1 MRALKYR
8 NTKRIAVPVA
18 LPATFLAA
26 SLATTLG
33 SLGINVAS
41 AQSNATDPAAID
53 IEACQTLSDST
64 ALDQDSIKTRMACY
78 SRDVAHLTQLVS
90 QLIAERDELEASSA
104 TQTASINEYKKELAQ
119 RQDAMQRLEE
129 RAANL
134 QLQIDE
140 VTADRNEVREQ
151 LFGLL
156 SDGKDQPVQVEANK
170 KLFEDF
176 SESYVSQT
184 NEIQQLRDRLREFEN
199 RNTEISDQQLATQIE
214 NQQLQTQNDTLTAEI
229 AALKDSVTGLESER
243 EELKA
248 NLAAT
253 NSQVESIKNQL
264 LENADI
270 AQQRLGEIAELRAAL
285 DDSEK
290 QRSAL
295 ESTIARVN
303 EEHLKKVTELTNQA
317 ESLTVKID
325 ALNEQ
330 QLTLQAQ
337 ATQAGE
343 ESQATIAALD
353 EEITRLT
360 AADQENQGKISELT
374 NQSGELAGQL
384 AALKEQQLEQQ
395 AQATQ
400 AGEESQAT
408 IAARDEE
415 IAKLTA
421 AEQENQEKISELIS
435 QSDELAGQIDTL
447 KEQQLAQQ
455 EQAKQAGEKSLATIA
470 ARDEEIIQLNAAKQ
484 ELNTEREK
492 LIENIAA
499 LEASHLE
506 QTKGYKDQ
514 ASQLEQQIASI
525 TSEKTDL
532 GSQLQEQKSA
542 NEQLR
547 TSADESN
554 QRNAELDLAAN
565 ELREKLT
572 TADAQAVEL
581 QASIDQLGQQSAD
594 EKAKFTEQ
602 VSNLNS
608 TIEQNKKERDTLAAE
623 LDTVKPQLQTAEA
636 SLRSSE
642 EQNSTLAANVDAL
655 EQKLAQAATEQ
666 ENLKASLLE
675 SENKSQQVADN
686 LASLKNNADTL
697 TSLLAM
703 SRAHSENADATLKQ
717 LRSEMSDADSRL
729 AKKQTELEALL
740 AEKTR
745 IENNYK
751 QLASKA
757 RSQAQA
763 IEESLIKA
771 GHDNVEVAVSDD
783 NTIGILLGSGQLFR
797 TGSSRLSGD
806 GQQML
811 SDLAKSLELADDRRI
826 MISGHSD
833 NVPLGPKLAA
843 IYKDNWGLS
852 MARALSTATFFT
864 DEADIP
870 ADRMSVSGFGAT
882 KPIGDNE
889 TLEGR
894 QQNRR
899 VEITLIPA
907 EETVASAE

>member
-134 QLQIDE
+134 QLQID
-140 VTADRNEVREQ
+140 
-151 LFGLL
+151 
-156 SDGKDQPVQVEANK
+156 NK

-623 LDTVKPQLQTAEA
+623 LV
-636 SLRSSE
+636 
-642 EQNSTLAANVDAL
+642 AANVDAL